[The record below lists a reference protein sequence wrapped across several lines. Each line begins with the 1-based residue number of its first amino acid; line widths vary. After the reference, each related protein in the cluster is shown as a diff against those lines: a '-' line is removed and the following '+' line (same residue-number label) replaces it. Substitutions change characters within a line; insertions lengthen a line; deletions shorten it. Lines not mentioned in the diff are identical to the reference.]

1 MQFIVLHTRCWRA
14 GTTQSRIFLTETGAE
29 LILAGAGAKFVL
41 AGAGAELFLAGAGAE
56 LLGRPRLQLFD

>member
-41 AGAGAELFLAGAGAE
+41 AGAGAEIFFNRSRTE
-56 LLGRPRLQLFD
+56 FLGRPRLQLFD